1 MEQQRRNATM
11 PEVDGRAPLVR
22 DESDAE
28 VRQRELREQVQQ
40 QHPSP
45 RYILP
50 AIHPSPR
57 RFTGKV
63 AKGVEAVKRVFTA
76 PRPKAFAL
84 QFDRHA
90 VLIDISDDM
99 LTDEEIRDLQERAKQ
114 DEVRVVPVPGC
125 DVRVIREGREVYA
138 RCGRVLNKN
147 GVLQVR
153 LWARQ
158 IRDKAMLRGEP
169 ITEPLSL
176 ADLSECW
183 QPRPPAQPAPP
194 PTRSP
199 PKETGS
205 NIHAIPEL
213 SRGRWGV

>member
-1 MEQQRRNATM
+1 MGRCAGCRGEAGPQRIQQSACLSPDQCALLPHIRTEEQGGETRQETPRGTVHRATRAVAFGVLAMSDSDFIPPLHDTDTDDDPYAGLRNAAEQWKAVEQQRRNATM

-99 LTDEEIRDLQERAKQ
+99 LTDEEIRA
-114 DEVRVVPVPGC
+114 
-125 DVRVIREGREVYA
+125 
-138 RCGRVLNKN
+138 
-147 GVLQVR
+147 
-153 LWARQ
+153 
-158 IRDKAMLRGEP
+158 
-169 ITEPLSL
+169 
-176 ADLSECW
+176 
-183 QPRPPAQPAPP
+183 
-194 PTRSP
+194 
-199 PKETGS
+199 
-205 NIHAIPEL
+205 
-213 SRGRWGV
+213 